1 MRNRLRVRISAALG
15 IAFLVGVSAQALA
28 ACYGPD
34 QQLPATTV
42 DEFLG
47 NSRQLLQDP
56 KNAEGGP
63 SLIRQVRDLV
73 ASNPAT
79 LPIVIALLSTANSA
93 QQGAIGTGL
102 GQAAGLCIR
111 PDPAFAIDI
120 QTQLA
125 ATPSEDA
132 KNAYAAATGSPIRSV
147 AGGGGVSGGASGG
160 STGGSLQSGA
170 SFGTGIALFSSNSTL
185 NSSTNY
191 FTGGTSSAS
200 ATSFTVFNTA
210 TTSVSP

>member
-1 MRNRLRVRISAALG
+1 MFPENRSRILFWGVLGLTLLFGTHDRV
-15 IAFLVGVSAQALA
+15 FA

-34 QQLPATTV
+34 QQLPAATV
-42 DEFLG
+42 DEFVR
-47 NSRQLLQDP
+47 NSRQLIQDP
-56 KNAEGGP
+56 KNADGGAG
-63 SLIRQVRDLV
+63 LISQVRDLV

-79 LPIVIALLSTANSA
+79 LPLVIALLSTANSA
-93 QQGAIGTGL
+93 QQQAIGTGL

-111 PDPAFAIDI
+111 PDPAFAVDI

-125 ATPSEDA
+125 ATPSDDA

-160 STGGSLQSGA
+160 ATGGSLQAGG
-170 SFGTGIALFSSNSTL
+170 SFGGGLALFSANSVL
-185 NSSTNY
+185 SSSTNY

-200 ATSFTVFNTA
+200 SISSFTTA